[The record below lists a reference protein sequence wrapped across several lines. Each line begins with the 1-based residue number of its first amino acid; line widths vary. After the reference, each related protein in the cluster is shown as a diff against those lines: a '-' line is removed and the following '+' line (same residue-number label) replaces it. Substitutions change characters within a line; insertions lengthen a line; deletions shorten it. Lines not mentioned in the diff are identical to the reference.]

1 MSRTEVD
8 SLFAFKP
15 AEGRRVRNTDSK
27 SRWIP
32 PFISLSAP
40 TPAAAAPA
48 PAPTPLFSPR
58 FWRQVES
65 PRARL
70 GRRRLFRPAGRG
82 RLLGAHPLAAPVR
95 PARWGRGRRGL
106 AKGLLP
112 APRPLQRRQA
122 ALPGSRSWRG
132 VRPTRPSGALG
143 WPSFPP
149 RIPGV
154 PAASSRRSLAAIL
167 CAAAAT
173 PTIVGQD
180 LLSKGSG
187 PPRYGLPPSNTPVPT
202 GQRSYLCLP
211 DYRPDPT
218 RAPHRA
224 ALSSG
229 PDADGAAASTP
240 LHACAPEG
248 PRRSLPGSRRRLR
261 TARPTLVRRHGEGAR
276 FQ

>member
-82 RLLGAHPLAAPVR
+82 RLLGAHPLAAAVR

-154 PAASSRRSLAAIL
+154 PAASSRRPLAAIL

-187 PPRYGLPPSNTPVPT
+187 PPRYGLPPSNPGPHRAAV
-202 GQRSYLCLP
+202 LP
-211 DYRPDPT
+211 MPT
-218 RAPHRA
+218 RLPAGSHSRPHRA